1 MKCSSFKRQRWRE
14 NNNILFLLQFQLIE
28 KAEAREKERLKE
40 EARKQRRLENTFKN
54 MLKQA
59 APPLE
64 VGAVWE
70 EVNAK
75 TNIISFGLVQ
85 SNLG

>member
-1 MKCSSFKRQRWRE
+1 MCNTRQNQWWPGSPLYWDVNKSVKTKCF
-14 NNNILFLLQFQLIE
+14 QFQLIE

-70 EVNAK
+70 EVK
-75 TNIISFGLVQ
+75 YY
-85 SNLG
+85 